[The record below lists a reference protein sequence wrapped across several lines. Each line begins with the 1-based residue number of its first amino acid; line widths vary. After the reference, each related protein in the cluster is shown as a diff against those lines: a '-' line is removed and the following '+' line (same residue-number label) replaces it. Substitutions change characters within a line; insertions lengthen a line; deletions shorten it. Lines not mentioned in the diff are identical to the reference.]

1 MTTSVEIPRPDDWHV
16 HLRDDDML
24 AAVVGYSASH
34 YRYAMVMPN
43 LRPPISSLAQA
54 EAYQKRI
61 LAQVPHDVTT
71 FRPLQTFFLSD
82 LLDLDELRA
91 GAASGLIKAVK
102 FYPAGATTNSDQAK
116 GTLADFDD
124 VYDVLAELGLRLLV
138 HAESTRPDID
148 VFDREAQFIDDELA
162 PLCVR
167 RPELGVTLEHVST
180 AAGVQF
186 VEANGQVSATVTPH
200 HLARDRGHLLADGLK
215 PDLYCKPIINSPTD
229 RTALVEAVTTA
240 QTSFVLGTDSAPHPT
255 TAKYGP
261 NAAAGVFNAPY
272 GLEAVAEVFHQ
283 AGALDRLEA
292 FVSGNGCTLYGV
304 ENSSDRL
311 RLTRSAEP
319 GPEVETELRTSQGDA
334 VVFFGVDEA
343 QLWQIETAAG

>member
-1 MTTSVEIPRPDDWHV
+1 MVSIEIPLPDDWHV

-24 AAVVGYSASH
+24 AAVVSYSAVR

-43 LRPPISSLAQA
+43 LRPPVVSLAQA

-61 LAQVPHDVTT
+61 LAQVPHDITT

-82 LLDLDELRA
+82 QLDLGELRA

-116 GTLADFDD
+116 GALADFDD

-148 VFDREAQFIDDELA
+148 VFDREAQFIEDELS
-162 PLCVR
+162 PLCSR
-167 RPELGVTLEHVST
+167 RPELLVTLEHVST

-186 VEANGQVSATVTPH
+186 VESNSQVAASVTPH
-200 HLARDRGHLLADGLK
+200 HLARDRGDLLADGMK
-215 PDLYCKPIINSPTD
+215 PDLYCKPIINSPAD
-229 RTALVEAVTTA
+229 REALITAVTA
-240 QTSFVLGTDSAPHPT
+240 KQDSFVLGTDSAPHPT
-255 TAKYGP
+255 AAKYGP
-261 NAAAGVFNAPY
+261 TAAAGVFNAPY

-283 AGALDRLEA
+283 AGALARLEA
-292 FVSGNGCTLYGV
+292 FVSSNGCSIYGV
-304 ENSSDRL
+304 DRPSQRL
-311 RLTRSAEP
+311 RLTRSDEP
-319 GPEVETELRTSQGDA
+319 RQDVQTELVTGRGEQ

-343 QLWQIETAAG
+343 THWQIERVLE